1 MQTVKVT
8 VKNKDQTLYQG
19 KVVSLSSVNDKGQ
32 FDVLPEHTNFISL
45 IKDKL
50 IIRELGKVPQEIK
63 LNQAIMRVLTGKVD
77 IFIGVGEAFKEAG
90 RLDVDEI
97 EEFQ

>member
-1 MQTVKVT
+1 MQTIQTT

-19 KVVSLSSVNDKGQ
+19 KVISLSSVNDKGQ
-32 FDVLPEHTNFISL
+32 FDVLPEHSNFISL

-50 IIRELGKVPQEIK
+50 VIREPGKVPQEIK
-63 LNQAIMRVLTGKVD
+63 LNQAIMRVLSGKVE
-77 IFIGVGEAFKEAG
+77 IYIGIGEALKEAG